1 MLNAYYIELSEKY
14 CYSLI
19 SSQCRGL
26 LLKPC
31 WRGED
36 DVKPVGKKMEIYFFS
51 VSKHK
56 MLDVVFQN

>member
-36 DVKPVGKKMEIYFFS
+36 DVKPVEKKKMQKYS
-51 VSKHK
+51 VNIK
-56 MLDVVFQN
+56 F